1 MTEYNV
7 DPTNKG
13 GLFSSF
19 NFKPT
24 LEEILATAKTGDVI
38 VLSSGTYELNKD
50 INLTPVHGRNN
61 AAVLNDIDYVDAYKK
76 TSREDEMPIDA
87 LIIRGASDNADDVHL
102 VGKITIN
109 NSNVIFENITVENRT
124 DVLAVIGDNA
134 SNLTFIN
141 CILTKAIGDNTSILL
156 GNDVDTTINL
166 FSSYVAEKEKMA
178 NIYFAGPLYM
188 YNTNLESGVV
198 LRDKAAVIAMQSN
211 LNWAEAYDNSYFG
224 GVSSKFL
231 GTYYYATDSAKIE
244 FYSSTIKLW
253 NNQFFAKGEKNAEF
267 LGKDV
272 QFEGSEHV
280 PTIEILDN
288 AKAQF
293 NIINQNDFFAD
304 KQVKIVTGEEDKE
317 DDEFDV
323 DNLEFIDDDPD
334 FDDQDFTDTNDEDYS
349 NKVIVSND
357 QELLEAVKTS
367 TNGTV
372 IFLKAG
378 SYNYDSNTN
387 YFNSLTLEGESLADT
402 SLTVSVQF
410 IVQSG
415 CTLTLN
421 NLQINE
427 GTDCEDNSIIAAGE
441 DNTKIVLN
449 NCVLTN
455 LNKESALISAQA
467 SGANVELNCVSI
479 VNVNGGIDVAA
490 GYGGKVKIVDSY
502 IPSILAANNGV
513 MSISTS
519 NIFWVS
525 AENNGTV
532 NVDNSVITLEISAA
546 QSIINLA
553 HVTIDPLNSDGMLIV
568 ADQNSQIV
576 FSRSV
581 FHNEHGQIKCELYD
595 QSKLTL
601 RLWRYNNDYP
611 ITVKCDNPSEQ
622 VDNIQDWT
630 LNFEN

>member
-7 DPTNKG
+7 DPANKG
-13 GLFSSF
+13 GLFSSI

-50 INLTPVHGRNN
+50 INLTPAHGRNN
-61 AAVLNDIDYVDAYKK
+61 AAVLNDIDYVDTYKK
-76 TSREDEMPIDA
+76 TSREDEMPTDA

-109 NSNVIFENITVENRT
+109 NSNVIFENITVENRN
-124 DVLAVIGDNA
+124 DVPAVIGDNS

-141 CILTKAIGDNTSILL
+141 CILTEAIGDNTPILL
-156 GNDVDTTINL
+156 GNDSDTTIN
-166 FSSYVAEKEKMA
+166 FSSSYVAEKEKMA
-178 NIYFAGPLYM
+178 NIYFDGPLYM

-198 LRDKAAVIAMQSN
+198 LRGSAAVVAMQSN
-211 LNWAEAYDNSYFG
+211 LNWAEVHDNSYFG
-224 GVSSKFL
+224 GVNSKFL
-231 GTYYYATDSAKIE
+231 GTYYYATDSAKVE

-253 NNQFFAKGEKNAEF
+253 NNPLFAKGEGNTEF
-267 LGKDV
+267 LGKNV
-272 QFEGSEHV
+272 QFEGDEHV
-280 PTIEILDN
+280 PTIELLDN
-288 AKAQF
+288 AKANF
-293 NIINQNDFFAD
+293 NIINQDDFFAG
-304 KQVKIVTGEEDKE
+304 KQVRIITSDEEIYSESTDSNNADVSDNNDI
-317 DDEFDV
+317 DDE
-323 DNLEFIDDDPD
+323 
-334 FDDQDFTDTNDEDYS
+334 
-349 NKVIVSND
+349 NKVIVSNS
-357 QELLEAVKTS
+357 QELMQAAKTS
-367 TNGTV
+367 PSGTV

-378 SYNYDSNTN
+378 SYNYDSNIN
-387 YFNSLTLEGESLADT
+387 YFNFLTFEGEDVANT
-402 SLTVSVQF
+402 ILTINVQF
-410 IVQSG
+410 QVQAG

-421 NLQINE
+421 NLQIN
-427 GTDCEDNSIIAAGE
+427 GGVDYEDNAIIAAGE
-441 DNTKIVLN
+441 NGAKVVLN
-449 NCVLTN
+449 NCVLTD

-467 SGANVELNCVSI
+467 SGASIELNCVSI
-479 VNVNGGIDVAA
+479 INANGGIDVGA
-490 GYGGKVKIVDSY
+490 GNGGSVRIEDSY
-502 IPSILAANNGV
+502 IPCVLASNNGSI
-513 MSISTS
+513 SISTS
-519 NIFWVS
+519 NIFWIS
-525 AENNGTV
+525 AESNSTV
-532 NVDNSVITLEISAA
+532 NIDSSVITLEISASN
-546 QSIINLA
+546 QSVINLT
-553 HVTIDPLNSDGMLIV
+553 HVTIDSLNSDGMPII

>member
-1 MTEYNV
+1 M
-7 DPTNKG
+7 
-13 GLFSSF
+13 
-19 NFKPT
+19 
-24 LEEILATAKTGDVI
+24 
-38 VLSSGTYELNKD
+38 
-50 INLTPVHGRNN
+50 
-61 AAVLNDIDYVDAYKK
+61 
-76 TSREDEMPIDA
+76 
-87 LIIRGASDNADDVHL
+87 
-102 VGKITIN
+102 
-109 NSNVIFENITVENRT
+109 
-124 DVLAVIGDNA
+124 
-134 SNLTFIN
+134 
-141 CILTKAIGDNTSILL
+141 
-156 GNDVDTTINL
+156 
-166 FSSYVAEKEKMA
+166 
-178 NIYFAGPLYM
+178 
-188 YNTNLESGVV
+188 
-198 LRDKAAVIAMQSN
+198 
-211 LNWAEAYDNSYFG
+211 
-224 GVSSKFL
+224 
-231 GTYYYATDSAKIE
+231 
-244 FYSSTIKLW
+244 
-253 NNQFFAKGEKNAEF
+253 
-267 LGKDV
+267 
-272 QFEGSEHV
+272 
-280 PTIEILDN
+280 
-288 AKAQF
+288 
-293 NIINQNDFFAD
+293 
-304 KQVKIVTGEEDKE
+304 
-317 DDEFDV
+317 
-323 DNLEFIDDDPD
+323 
-334 FDDQDFTDTNDEDYS
+334 
-349 NKVIVSND
+349 
-357 QELLEAVKTS
+357 LEAVKTS

-427 GTDCEDNSIIAAGE
+427 GADCEDNSIIAAGE